1 MNYGIE
7 FHLSPELLPV
17 MMVGDPFSV
26 CCYAQSRYSRMWI
39 LSQVRLQK
47 TKVLWRT
54 YLLLRLRKPFAQFP
68 FECWIRRKLK
78 VINMRYAKSL
88 YHAVSCAPCVCIPA
102 HSMGAPTAIDR
113 TSSIPLVHRFDPVIT
128 PNLPSP
134 GAWSAWVCSSLASV
148 GTVRICETSYLRKV
162 PI

>member
-7 FHLSPELLPV
+7 LHLSPELLPV

-26 CCYAQSRYSRMWI
+26 CRYAQARYSRMWV
-39 LSQVRLQK
+39 LSQVGLQK
-47 TKVLWRT
+47 PKVLWRT
-54 YLLLRLRKPFAQFP
+54 YLLRRLRKPFAQFP

-134 GAWSAWVCSSLASV
+134 GAGGLHGCVRLWHRSV
-148 GTVRICETSYLRKV
+148 LSESVKRLT
-162 PI
+162 